1 MSNKNLVQMEWET
14 LLVPETL
21 SADELESH
29 EAIVS
34 DYRNNMYS
42 DETINLAAIDQKIEI
57 EITDA
62 LLASEEIVIDKIS
75 NNDLFE
81 YLKEENVTTDLNVRF
96 PKIKR
101 INQLFWFL
109 HNLAKLDISNSKITL
124 VNSDKLSTGFYQIIE
139 AGMFFDY
146 IKRLK
151 ADGEFYFVPTENYEV
166 FINEPTEEQY
176 ALFLA
181 SLGRNETVSEALNIQ
196 LNDPI
201 YDNISRQMVFN
212 LLVKDPNIQKEKLS
226 KDEMNVILSHLR
238 YWYLNIKQMI
248 LDN

>member
-1 MSNKNLVQMEWET
+1 MEWET
-14 LLVPETL
+14 LLIQETL
-21 SADELESH
+21 SADELKSH
-29 EAIVS
+29 EAVVY
-34 DYRNNMYS
+34 DYKNKTYS
-42 DETINLAAIDQKIEI
+42 DETIDLSTIEQVTEL
-57 EITDA
+57 EITDD

-81 YLKEENVTTDLNVRF
+81 YLKEENVSTDLNVRF

-109 HNLAKLDISNSKITL
+109 HNLAKLDISDSKITL
-124 VNSDKLSTGFYQIIE
+124 VNSDELSIGFYQVIE
-139 AGMFFDY
+139 SGMFFDY
-146 IKRLK
+146 IQRVKT
-151 ADGEFYFVPTENYEV
+151 GEETYFIPTEYYEA
-166 FINEPTEEQY
+166 FMTEPIDEQY
-176 ALFLA
+176 SLFLA
-181 SLGRNETVSEALNIQ
+181 SLGRNETVSEILNIQ

-212 LLVKDPNIQKEKLS
+212 LLVKDPNIQQEKLT
-226 KDEMNVILSHLR
+226 KDEINHILSNLR

>member
-1 MSNKNLVQMEWET
+1 MIQMEWET
-14 LLVPETL
+14 LLIPETL

-29 EAIVS
+29 EAVVS
-34 DYRNNMYS
+34 DYKNASYS
-42 DETINLAAIDQKIEI
+42 DESIDLSAIERVSEL
-57 EITDA
+57 EITDDF
-62 LLASEEIVIDKIS
+62 LASEEIVIDKIS

-81 YLKEENVTTDLNVRF
+81 YLKEENVTIDLNVRF

-109 HNLAKLDISNSKITL
+109 HNLAKLDISDSKITIL
-124 VNSDKLSTGFYQIIE
+124 NADELSIGFYQVIE
-139 AGMFFDY
+139 SGMFFDY
-146 IKRLK
+146 IKRVKL
-151 ADGEFYFVPTENYEV
+151 DEETYFIPTEYYEA
-166 FINEPTEEQY
+166 FMTEPIEEQY

-181 SLGRNETVSEALNIQ
+181 SLGKNETVSEVLNIQ

-212 LLVKDPNIQKEKLS
+212 ILVKDPNIQQEKLT
-226 KDEMNVILSHLR
+226 KDEINHILSNLR

>member
-1 MSNKNLVQMEWET
+1 MEWET
-14 LLVPETL
+14 LLIPETL
-21 SADELESH
+21 SADELKSH
-29 EAIVS
+29 EAVVS
-34 DYRNNMYS
+34 DYKNKAYS
-42 DETINLAAIDQKIEI
+42 DETIDLSTIEQVTEL
-57 EITDA
+57 EITDD

-81 YLKEENVTTDLNVRF
+81 YLKEENVSTDLNVRF

-109 HNLAKLDISNSKITL
+109 HNLAKLDISDSKITL
-124 VNSDKLSTGFYQIIE
+124 VNSDELSIGFYQVIE
-139 AGMFFDY
+139 SGMFFDY
-146 IKRLK
+146 IQRVKT
-151 ADGEFYFVPTENYEV
+151 GEETYFIPTEYYEA
-166 FINEPTEEQY
+166 FMTKPIDEQY
-176 ALFLA
+176 SLFLA
-181 SLGRNETVSEALNIQ
+181 SLGRNETVSEILNIQ

-212 LLVKDPNIQKEKLS
+212 LLVKDPNIQQEKLT
-226 KDEMNVILSHLR
+226 KDEINHILSNLR

>member
-1 MSNKNLVQMEWET
+1 MIQMEWET
-14 LLVPETL
+14 LLIPETL

-29 EAIVS
+29 EAVVS
-34 DYRNNMYS
+34 DYKNVSYS
-42 DETINLAAIDQKIEI
+42 DESIDLSAIERVSEL
-57 EITDA
+57 EITDDF
-62 LLASEEIVIDKIS
+62 LASEEIVIDKIS

-81 YLKEENVTTDLNVRF
+81 YLKEENVTIDLNVRF

-109 HNLAKLDISNSKITL
+109 HNLAKLDISDSKITIL
-124 VNSDKLSTGFYQIIE
+124 NADELSIGFYQVIE
-139 AGMFFDY
+139 SGMFFDY
-146 IKRLK
+146 IKRVKL
-151 ADGEFYFVPTENYEV
+151 DEETYFIPTEYYEA
-166 FINEPTEEQY
+166 FMTEPIEEQY

-181 SLGRNETVSEALNIQ
+181 SLGKNETVSEVLNIQ

-212 LLVKDPNIQKEKLS
+212 ILVKDPNIQQEKLT
-226 KDEMNVILSHLR
+226 KDEINHILSNLR